1 MSNVPAG
8 AGWRWVINGFVLF
21 RKRPWQLSLLFTSYM
36 FAMLALGIV
45 PVIGQLLPLFLAPT
59 FSMVFMTVCAQIKQ
73 NGEFNPLQLRL
84 AFASPVA
91 RRLAILGVVYL
102 IAAVL
107 AVAVSFMID
116 GGLFMKLM
124 LGQRDMEAS
133 AGQRASVLGTI
144 VVLAIIYVPFFWYAA
159 PLIVWQKMTIGK
171 SIFYSFFTVFR
182 NFTAFIV
189 YFLSWLAIG
198 ALLPALLSGVLVML
212 IGKTLI
218 AMVFMFL
225 LTIVLTVIMYCS
237 FYSTYV
243 DIYGEPELPQVPD
256 NIPVQ

>member
-45 PVIGQLLPLFLAPT
+45 PVIGQLIPLFLAPT

-73 NGEFNPLQLRL
+73 NGEFNPLQLRA
-84 AFASPVA
+84 AFASPVS
-91 RRLAILGVVYL
+91 RRLAILGGIYL

-124 LGQRDMEAS
+124 ITG
-133 AGQRASVLGTI
+133 GI
-144 VVLAIIYVPFFWYAA
+144 
-159 PLIVWQKMTIGK
+159 
-171 SIFYSFFTVFR
+171 
-182 NFTAFIV
+182 
-189 YFLSWLAIG
+189 
-198 ALLPALLSGVLVML
+198 LLSL
-212 IGKTLI
+212 
-218 AMVFMFL
+218 
-225 LTIVLTVIMYCS
+225 
-237 FYSTYV
+237 
-243 DIYGEPELPQVPD
+243 
-256 NIPVQ
+256 